1 MKAKKTKNSSI
12 CFTTHCKM
20 KLICGD
26 CFEKI
31 QKMARDNP
39 RNKLFFSELLK
50 FFTFHPF
57 KKRLT
62 ATQRKEPTYCVMNC
76 TRFKS
81 NYRSCTGRSSENIC
95 SSSGG
100 AQDKGKTG

>member
-12 CFTTHCKM
+12 CFSTHCKM

-39 RNKLFFSELLK
+39 RNKLFFSGLLK

-62 ATQRKEPTYCVMNC
+62 ATQRKEPTYCVMEAKLLA
-76 TRFKS
+76 KS
-81 NYRSCTGRSSENIC
+81 ILCALSEPHLLQLVWLVVFTQLNY
-95 SSSGG
+95 
-100 AQDKGKTG
+100 